1 MGAAFDKLIDKRDY
15 VPEGLRV
22 YLRRAKLFE
31 YDILPTQATSG
42 CRQRR

>member
-22 YLRRAKLFE
+22 YPGGRTNL
-31 YDILPTQATSG
+31 
-42 CRQRR
+42 